1 MGYPAYQYQ
10 NIISYHLIYVFMFF
24 RMLLMQKNNRNIG
37 ISLQYRIRECISG
50 LLVNVNMI
58 NHGANYSAR
67 SVIEIG
73 KRVDMD
79 TSAGCPTI
87 NCCLASLSAG
97 HFYFEDLFK

>member
-50 LLVNVNMI
+50 LSVNVHMR
-58 NHGANYSAR
+58 NHGANDSAR

-79 TSAGCPTI
+79 TSAGSHTI

-97 HFYFEDLFK
+97 HYYFEDLFK